1 MLDITSKLIL
11 HRLNVTWAMMAES
24 VDKFLYT
31 DETKEMVDVVNVM
44 LVAWVVLGLLV
55 YLVGTFVANRLARGR
70 PPQLVPTKPT
80 VPQATGGTVES
91 CVTASSQKTTATA
104 GVTPTLNASYPVV
117 ASGSDPDAVHWTNR
131 VIAWLL
137 HRREH
142 QFITDPWLLALN
154 EKLAKANLKDG
165 LHIELEAIHPESQRP
180 KLHDVHVV
188 LESKES
194 MTITAGVTAER
205 IVLVAKVTKDG
216 SADAPVT
223 RYNIHLNNLKGKVK
237 ICCISPE
244 QLFVVRFVQRPEVK
258 VSLHP
263 ATGESKPRSV
273 DQHATDDILLEA
285 VMDSLAYSVADL
297 SFSGQK
303 DFPNYLHKEA
313 VSEII
318 QRTQLN
324 QVSTA
329 PTLTKHDQRLLIKV
343 IKGSSIGGTKG
354 SKEAYCT
361 VEVDEPPHRYTT
373 ATVKETTNPF
383 WDEHFLFDLS
393 PNSTEVLFELYDK
406 SRPTGDNFMGL
417 GIVSIDE
424 LKRVPSQRQIIS
436 LQSRPLE
443 YDDVSGSL
451 TVEFLYME
459 GSQIPVSGDSPTTTE
474 FSQHSPRLV
483 EKNSRVTPAG
493 TLITTTTI
501 KRSPTAE
508 TKTRDLETEAI
519 LAIEEKLRILEGSP
533 MKALDESMVEF
544 VRSQIPEP
552 RVSRKDSTCSDVVP
566 PPLPSSPPPDLP
578 VSQTSEEESN
588 LSEGDESP
596 LPPKEDL
603 EQQAEQQLLNH
614 ESVEKTTVIVVM
626 KPTAPANSDW
636 TKDVVA
642 EQPSDELPEERN
654 STADQNGNIPRD
666 DGGSLTEAAL
676 KELEAKGRSPTATK
690 STLIIHSVQRED
702 ACPSLKVKMDKEG
715 HWHEVSQL
723 DDTSLSISPSSLRRQ
738 PNNSIPASLSCS
750 EAEGDGKH
758 LNGPADR
765 GKAKKRGLLGTL
777 RKRLSF
783 KKNRSKSAE
792 RRADN
797 DSLSSRSTDR
807 AKSVPLGSARNG
819 GSTRSSISE
828 GSGISAASSRTF
840 VSDKSL
846 LVIEAKENN
855 VLRHYLIP
863 TSLAH
868 RNKWRKKGAKLHIY
882 NDHVFIAKHI
892 QGGVQCHI
900 CGNLIARRLGK
911 QGYVCRGCSLLCHKS
926 CHIKAESI
934 CANSSVSKM
943 QLEPVADPRD
953 TRIKSS

>member
-508 TKTRDLETEAI
+508 
-519 LAIEEKLRILEGSP
+519 
-533 MKALDESMVEF
+533 
-544 VRSQIPEP
+544 
-552 RVSRKDSTCSDVVP
+552 
-566 PPLPSSPPPDLP
+566 
-578 VSQTSEEESN
+578 N
-588 LSEGDESP
+588 
-596 LPPKEDL
+596 
-603 EQQAEQQLLNH
+603 
-614 ESVEKTTVIVVM
+614 
-626 KPTAPANSDW
+626 
-636 TKDVVA
+636 
-642 EQPSDELPEERN
+642 
-654 STADQNGNIPRD
+654 
-666 DGGSLTEAAL
+666 GGSLTEAAL

-807 AKSVPLGSARNG
+807 AKSVPLGRNASHLTVPGARNG